1 MKSRFPILLFAPILI
16 LVATPALAGGNA
28 NFTFGVRGL
37 DKDFWGGLDNQ
48 GVFGVT
54 VDFGKE
60 AWPIHLEV
68 GAAGSGATD
77 KMRDPFLPAVQIDVT
92 GGVGEVTFGVNK
104 TWKPASGS
112 YRPYIGG
119 GVASVSAKTTIETT
133 QGDVDEDDSSF
144 GVYFHGGVFWRIGTR
159 FNLGVDGRLMG
170 GTKITLFDNKG
181 DANYGQVALL
191 LGWGWPVSK

>member
-1 MKSRFPILLFAPILI
+1 MKLIFQSLLICLALGIL
-16 LVATPALAGGNA
+16 ATPALAGGNA
-28 NFTFGVRGL
+28 NFTFGARGL
-37 DKDFWGGLDNQ
+37 DQDFWGGLDNQ

-68 GAAGSGATD
+68 GAAGSGAQD
-77 KMRDPFLPAVQIDVT
+77 KTRDPFLPVQVDVT

-104 TWKPASGS
+104 TWKPASGN

-119 GVASVSAKTTIETT
+119 GVASVSVKTTIETT
-133 QGDVDEDDSSF
+133 LGDVDDDDNSF
-144 GVYFHGGVFWRIGTR
+144 GVYFHGGIFWRIGTR

-170 GTKITLFDNKG
+170 GTSVTLFGEDG

-191 LGWGWPVSK
+191 LGWGWPAGK